1 MGLEHARHTVV
12 GTPMKK
18 GISGG
23 ERKRLCVG
31 IELLGDPKLLFLVLL
46 KAGEIAYQGP
56 AKDALAYFEQTGFPC
71 PPLTN
76 PADHILDS
84 CVSLSRTD
92 SSHSLVYLRCC
103 LYCCSSAHKSNQHAY
118 ITPLIANTA
127 ASDMDVD
134 NDLHLKFT
142 RPHFDLNVGADK
154 PKLTQRQTTS
164 WFKQF
169 SVILE
174 RTLKEQ
180 TRKKTELTTQLIQTV
195 IMAFLIGL
203 AFLNIGNTQKSIV
216 KRGPVLFF
224 CAVNMGMFGAL
235 TTINSFPGERMLALR
250 ERASGT
256 YLASAY
262 FFAKVTAETLVQLP
276 LPLIFSCIVYYLIGL
291 QRTPEKFLIFWAI
304 MTLTSL
310 AATSLALM
318 ISAFCR
324 TTDLSVTVLP
334 MALEVSRLFGGFF
347 LSPKN
352 LPAYFAWLDAV
363 SYVKYAYIG
372 AALNENAGLVL
383 RCTAKEL
390 KFNSKGESICPVT
403 SGAQVMADLGT
414 DAWSVGR
421 CCLALVLYIAIARF
435 LAYEGIRYIKH

>member
-1 MGLEHARHTVV
+1 
-12 GTPMKK
+12 
-18 GISGG
+18 
-23 ERKRLCVG
+23 
-31 IELLGDPKLLFLVLL
+31 
-46 KAGEIAYQGP
+46 
-56 AKDALAYFEQTGFPC
+56 
-71 PPLTN
+71 
-76 PADHILDS
+76 
-84 CVSLSRTD
+84 
-92 SSHSLVYLRCC
+92 
-103 LYCCSSAHKSNQHAY
+103 
-118 ITPLIANTA
+118 
-127 ASDMDVD
+127 MDVD

-262 FFAKVTAETLVQLP
+262 FFASTLYV
-276 LPLIFSCIVYYLIGL
+276 IVYS
-291 QRTPEKFLIFWAI
+291 FLI
-304 MTLTSL
+304 
-310 AATSLALM
+310 
-318 ISAFCR
+318 
-324 TTDLSVTVLP
+324 TV
-334 MALEVSRLFGGFF
+334 
-347 LSPKN
+347 
-352 LPAYFAWLDAV
+352 
-363 SYVKYAYIG
+363 
-372 AALNENAGLVL
+372 
-383 RCTAKEL
+383 
-390 KFNSKGESICPVT
+390 
-403 SGAQVMADLGT
+403 
-414 DAWSVGR
+414 
-421 CCLALVLYIAIARF
+421 
-435 LAYEGIRYIKH
+435 